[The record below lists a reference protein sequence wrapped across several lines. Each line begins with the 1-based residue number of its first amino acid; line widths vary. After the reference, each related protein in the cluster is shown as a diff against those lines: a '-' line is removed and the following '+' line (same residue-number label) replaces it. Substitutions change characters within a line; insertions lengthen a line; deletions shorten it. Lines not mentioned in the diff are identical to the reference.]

1 MTALA
6 GSSRC
11 SRDWQVTR
19 LQKDSRLGQC
29 SGMSPPPA
37 DRPALADRVFS
48 VEASSDS
55 VSARAGGADAAHQ
68 RYGKEGRHESRS
80 DPLADEKHH
89 DQAKRAERTK

>member
-1 MTALA
+1 
-6 GSSRC
+6 
-11 SRDWQVTR
+11 
-19 LQKDSRLGQC
+19 
-29 SGMSPPPA
+29 
-37 DRPALADRVFS
+37 